1 MTNILIK
8 LNHTEKISN
17 DLKKLDTWEIQ
28 LTIAVNFISFKDNDQ
43 EHVMHSKSDGIEIMI
58 NDKADEAIE
67 ERFKSLQNRY
77 QINLEKS
84 MKGGEFIFDYVH
96 VLYYKCHKINPVHGG
111 SFMDSP
117 NWIKK
122 KKATINPVIKD
133 NKCFQY
139 TETVTLNHEEL
150 KKNSQRITKLNLF

>member
-96 VLYYKCHKINPVHGG
+96 VLYYK
-111 SFMDSP
+111 F
-117 NWIKK
+117 IK
-122 KKATINPVIKD
+122 
-133 NKCFQY
+133 
-139 TETVTLNHEEL
+139 
-150 KKNSQRITKLNLF
+150 

>member
-1 MTNILIK
+1 M
-8 LNHTEKISN
+8 
-17 DLKKLDTWEIQ
+17 DTWEIQ
-28 LTIAVNFISFKDNDQ
+28 LTIAVKYISFKGNDQ
-43 EHVMHSKSDGIEIMI
+43 EHVMRSKSDSIEIMI

-77 QINLEKS
+77 KINLEKS

-96 VLYYKCHKINPVHGG
+96 VLYYKCHKINPIHGG

-117 NWIKK
+117 NCIKK
-122 KKATINPVIKD
+122 KKVTITPVSKD
-133 NKCFQY
+133 NECFQY

-150 KKNSQRITKLNLF
+150 KKIHKE